1 MAASARGIK
10 PGPKGLPCCRRFAD
24 RYRPRRQPRPPND
37 VHPQQYKKED
47 VILSG
52 ARPQLLPAEDELNP
66 RVVEGP
72 PEAACTHSARG
83 LSAKGTRSRSGRSR
97 PEAVQQPLAK
107 RGLGAKRQPLLS
119 STRNNSR
126 VPHSGARRFS
136 AQQGGI
142 ASLPTRSK
150 LRVPHIPGVGMW
162 VSCKARPSC
171 RPKNP
176 LFLACHPERSER
188 TPRLLFAPSTTTP
201 SANINPAQ
209 QD

>member
-66 RVVEGP
+66 REVEWTPRSSMHPSSPSPQREGD
-72 PEAACTHSARG
+72 SV
-83 LSAKGTRSRSGRSR
+83 AKR
-97 PEAVQQPLAK
+97 PTKVQAEHQPLAK

>member
-1 MAASARGIK
+1 VAQSGCPILVRAFCAAEPGPHRARCWRGGVERGIAS
-10 PGPKGLPCCRRFAD
+10 LP
-24 RYRPRRQPRPPND
+24 
-37 VHPQQYKKED
+37 
-47 VILSG
+47 
-52 ARPQLLPAEDELNP
+52 
-66 RVVEGP
+66 
-72 PEAACTHSARG
+72 T
-83 LSAKGTRSRSGRSR
+83 
-97 PEAVQQPLAK
+97 
-107 RGLGAKRQPLLS
+107 S
-119 STRNNSR
+119 SKLR
-126 VPHSGARRFS
+126 VPHIPGVGMWESCKARPFPHPRTIRVPHPGARFF

-188 TPRLLFAPSTTTP
+188 TSRLLFAPSTMTPSANINPAQQDEVEATTLSPTTTP

-209 QD
+209 QDDGRSHGLQPVE

>member
-1 MAASARGIK
+1 MHPSSPSPQREGDSVAK
-10 PGPKGLPCCRRFAD
+10 
-24 RYRPRRQPRPPND
+24 RPTKVQ
-37 VHPQQYKKED
+37 
-47 VILSG
+47 
-52 ARPQLLPAEDELNP
+52 AE
-66 RVVEGP
+66 
-72 PEAACTHSARG
+72 H
-83 LSAKGTRSRSGRSR
+83 
-97 PEAVQQPLAK
+97 QPLAK

-176 LFLACHPERSER
+176 LFQRVIPSKASGPRVCFSRLPRQPHPPTSILRSRIE
-188 TPRLLFAPSTTTP
+188 PALSESAQPPSRMG
-201 SANINPAQ
+201 
-209 QD
+209 

>member
-1 MAASARGIK
+1 MKIIRAKS
-10 PGPKGLPCCRRFAD
+10 
-24 RYRPRRQPRPPND
+24 N
-37 VHPQQYKKED
+37 
-47 VILSG
+47 
-52 ARPQLLPAEDELNP
+52 
-66 RVVEGP
+66 GP
-72 PEAACTHSARG
+72 PEAACTLPARA
-83 LSAKGTRSRSGRSR
+83 LSAKGTRSQSGRPKFKRSTSPSQSEGLAQSANRFCPR
-97 PEAVQQPLAK
+97 PETTPGCPILVRALCAAGWDSVAPNQIKAP
-107 RGLGAKRQPLLS
+107 GAPFWCAL
-119 STRNNSR
+119 
-126 VPHSGARRFS
+126 F